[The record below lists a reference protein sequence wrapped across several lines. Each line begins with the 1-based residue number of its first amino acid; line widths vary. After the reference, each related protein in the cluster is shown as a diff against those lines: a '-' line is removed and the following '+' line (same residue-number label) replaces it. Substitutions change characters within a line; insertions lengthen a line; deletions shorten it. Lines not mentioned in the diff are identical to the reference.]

1 MDPRRLIQEIP
12 TDALLAMVELLT
24 NGRADPQFVRAAA
37 MDIKRKADDT
47 QLRASSPADDIACR

>member
-12 TDALLAMVELLT
+12 TETLLAMAELLT

-37 MDIKRKADDT
+37 MEIKRTADE
-47 QLRASSPADDIACR
+47 QFGKQWSVHEAPPH